1 MDEQVLSIAMVY
13 GPRVLVAIIM
23 LAAGHFAGQWAG
35 RVTGRSLGRYELE
48 PPVLRLVE
56 NMLHSGPPLVRL
68 SKATRCDRGRP
79 V

>member
-35 RVTGRSLGRYELE
+35 RARAIWAGRLAPRMSAGRWRRSSRQPKQN
-48 PPVLRLVE
+48 PP
-56 NMLHSGPPLVRL
+56 G
-68 SKATRCDRGRP
+68 
-79 V
+79 